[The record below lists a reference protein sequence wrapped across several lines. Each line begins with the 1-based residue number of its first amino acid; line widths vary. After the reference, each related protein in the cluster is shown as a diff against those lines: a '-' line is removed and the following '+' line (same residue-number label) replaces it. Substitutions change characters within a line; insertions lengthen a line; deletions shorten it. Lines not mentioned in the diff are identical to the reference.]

1 MRININETE
10 LKERIELNFNRLS
23 NDKYYMIDEVFPPAD
38 YDWYGDKEGRA
49 LLAFVS
55 HYKMSG
61 RKIPCMEE
69 MMALMPEKINSKGY
83 IGEIFDDIIHEQQLS
98 GHSWLLRGLCEYYEA
113 FDDNRALEHINNV
126 VENLYL
132 PLLGKINTYPVDR
145 EASKVGDVSGE
156 SLGNIN
162 GWVLSSDVGCAF
174 MSIDGLSHAYEVTK
188 NDKVKELLDEMIEI
202 YLSIDKLKLRVQTHC
217 TLTSARGMMRMYS
230 VTQEKKYL
238 DGAKTIFDLYVNH
251 GGMSY
256 TYHNLNWWG
265 RPDSWSEPCAI
276 VDSVMLGS
284 EIFKATKDEMTRKV
298 TARIYHNAVKSM
310 QRDNGGAGPDTLV
323 CEGGVDYLGVS
334 MFEAEFC
341 CSMRLAEG
349 LWYIKENS
357 DSLYAE
363 TAGKL
368 TKNENNIYFDGD
380 IIYGE
385 VEDKYLEYAET
396 VVECDG
402 HKLCPILPFWKIPR
416 DVAQNIKMQ
425 IVFN

>member
-1 MRININETE
+1 MRIEINETE
-10 LKERIELNFNRLS
+10 LKDRIELNFNRLK
-23 NDKYYMIDEVFPPAD
+23 NDKYYMIDEVFPPAN
-38 YDWYGDKEGRA
+38 YDWYGDKEGRS

-61 RKIPCMEE
+61 RKIPCMDE
-69 MMALMPEKINSKGY
+69 MMDLMPEKMNCKGY
-83 IGEIFDDIIHEQQLS
+83 IGEIFEDVIHEQQLS
-98 GHSWLLRGLCEYYEA
+98 GHSWLLRGLCEYYKA
-113 FDDNRALEHINNV
+113 FDDNRALEHIKNITD
-126 VENLYL
+126 NLYL
-132 PLLGKINTYPVDR
+132 PLTGKINTYPVDR
-145 EASKVGDVSGE
+145 KASAVGDVSGE
-156 SLGNIN
+156 SLGNVN

-174 MSIDGLSHAYEVTK
+174 MSIDGLSHVYEVTK
-188 NDKVKELLDEMIEI
+188 DIRVKTLLDEMVDK

-230 VTQEKKYL
+230 VTQDKKYL
-238 DGAKTIFDLYVNH
+238 EGAKSIFDLYVNH

-276 VDSVMLGS
+276 VDSVMLGT
-284 EIFKATKDEMTRKV
+284 EIFKATKDENVRKV
-298 TARIYHNAVKSM
+298 SARIYHNAFKSM

-323 CEGGVDYLGVS
+323 CEGGVNYLGVS

-349 LWYIKENS
+349 LWYVNENK
-357 DSLYAE
+357 DLLYAE
-363 TAGKL
+363 TMGKIK
-368 TKNENNIYFDGD
+368 KNENNVYCDGD

-385 VEDKYLEYAET
+385 VEDKYLEYADT
-396 VVECDG
+396 VTEVDG
-402 HKLCPILPFWKIPR
+402 HKLCPILSFIKIPR
-416 DVAQNIKMQ
+416 DVAQDIKMQ